1 VGEEIPLEEQLVME
15 VMEHMV
21 VVEELVDLI
30 LAIQVVMVAME
41 EMV

>member
-15 VMEHMV
+15 VMEHMA